1 MLFQPFG
8 EGFREEDGLGLKE
21 DGTGLAL
28 QNRVFFFGLSLVE
41 STFLSFFFVLP
52 FTLQSSILSSRSPPR
67 PNFPAHAPHLPL
79 HPPTHPSTMYPSPPS
94 LQTPSTLLH
103 LLILIAPGSAYV
115 TWLYPPASSSRALA
129 YNYNDVVYF
138 SWESN
143 FTAPSITLWC
153 ASDDSYYSREWFWFF
168 LFSLSLFLFLFLQPP
183 PASQLLP
190 QQIHE
195 SHHKDHA
202 PFSLFLITISLT
214 PPLPTTVY
222 TANVTTNGTDPQSFP
237 YSASFNQSCHMTL
250 YCHNSSDCGPRGQS
264 PEFALAH
271 NNAAAAQTW
280 GLAATA
286 SVGKAVAATGTT
298 TTTSSSTT
306 SSSSAAAK
314 TASATAG
321 NAAVVTGETG
331 AGTGPAIP
339 SASHGGLSVGAK
351 AGIGVG
357 VAVGAV
363 VVVALLWFLVAKTR
377 GMGTG
382 RRDRGTPFG
391 VPEMMGG
398 QEYARHA
405 GWVEQPRHE
414 MSGEG
419 RIDELQGTPQAE
431 LSSVASPVRYG

>member
-1 MLFQPFG
+1 MGWDGMDVRCHFSTLLYRFFLLF
-8 EGFREEDGLGLKE
+8 L
-21 DGTGLAL
+21 
-28 QNRVFFFGLSLVE
+28 FFFWVEIWFLLYSLGWSSVLFFPLVHPLRPVSPVRTPHHHPFHTIPPTMQRASPSTPLLSVLSL
-41 STFLSFFFVLP
+41 
-52 FTLQSSILSSRSPPR
+52 TL
-67 PNFPAHAPHLPL
+67 
-79 HPPTHPSTMYPSPPS
+79 
-94 LQTPSTLLH
+94 TLLH
-103 LLILIAPGSAYV
+103 LISPTAAYV
-115 TWLYPPASSSRALA
+115 TWLYPPSSSSRALSF
-129 YNYNDVVYF
+129 NYNDVVYF

-153 ASDDSYYSREWFWFF
+153 ASDDNYYS
-168 LFSLSLFLFLFLQPP
+168 L
-183 PASQLLP
+183 
-190 QQIHE
+190 
-195 SHHKDHA
+195 
-202 PFSLFLITISLT
+202 
-214 PPLPTTVY
+214 Y

-237 YSASFNQSCHMTL
+237 YSSAFNQSCHMTL

-286 SVGKAVAATGTT
+286 SVGKAVAATATG
-298 TTTSSSTT
+298 TTTSSTAT
-306 SSSSAAAK
+306 SSFSAAAK

-321 NAAVVTGETG
+321 NAAVETG
-331 AGTGPAIP
+331 ATGTGPAIP
-339 SASHGGLSVGAK
+339 IESHEGLSVSAK

-363 VVVALLWFLVAKTR
+363 VVVALLWICMAKTH
-377 GMGTG
+377 GMGMG
-382 RRDRGTPFG
+382 RRNRETAFG

-398 QEYARHA
+398 QEYVRHG

-414 MSGEG
+414 MGGEG